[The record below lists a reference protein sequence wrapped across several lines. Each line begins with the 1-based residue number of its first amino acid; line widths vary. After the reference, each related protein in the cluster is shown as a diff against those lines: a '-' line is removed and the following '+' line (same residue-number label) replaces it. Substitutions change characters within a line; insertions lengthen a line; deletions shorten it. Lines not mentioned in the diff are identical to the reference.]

1 MNWPAPPAPALG
13 SSRFLAVT
21 AMTRLLGLLV
31 GGVLV
36 APPAVLAE
44 LDPVGI
50 VLLVLQGG
58 VVAPFA
64 DAAREG
70 DHFFHGRLS
79 GWGERKKPRFPRPVS
94 ILAEDS
100 QSPFVATTIAVLH
113 GDQTGEELLKEALRL
128 LEPGVLGVEIA
139 TRDYD
144 LSLEERRRTRNQCV
158 LDAAKGLGELG
169 FGLKAA
175 TVTPEGSG
183 DVGSPNAV
191 LRKQIDGRVI
201 VRTGRRI
208 PGVRL
213 LAGVHAP
220 ISVIRMAVDD
230 AYGAR
235 EWREGQDLDEWAYRT
250 EKISRRTCRIVAD
263 YAFGHARRIEAKVF
277 GGPKFTVSPVYEGMF
292 KEELD
297 AAAGRHPDVRYE
309 PHLIDATYA
318 LLLATSGEALVIPAL
333 NRDGDT
339 LSDLVMQMFGTIAG
353 AESTLLAFDD
363 SGPVTVAMTE
373 APHGTAPAL
382 EGKNVANPMAMI
394 LAVASLLGYMKGEEA
409 RRASRAV
416 YESALEAVSDGV
428 RTADL
433 GGQASTTDF
442 TNEVIRR
449 VKTKVDVWSALAD
462 IER

>member
-1 MNWPAPPAPALG
+1 MT
-13 SSRFLAVT
+13 T
-21 AMTRLLGLLV
+21 A
-31 GGVLV
+31 
-36 APPAVLAE
+36 
-44 LDPVGI
+44 
-50 VLLVLQGG
+50 
-58 VVAPFA
+58 
-64 DAAREG
+64 
-70 DHFFHGRLS
+70 
-79 GWGERKKPRFPRPVS
+79 
-94 ILAEDS
+94 
-100 QSPFVATTIAVLH
+100 IAVLH
-113 GDQTGEELLKEALRL
+113 GDQTGEELLREALR
-128 LEPGVLGVEIA
+128 VLDPTVIGLPIEV
-139 TRDYD
+139 RDFD
-144 LSLEERRRTRNQCV
+144 LSLDSRRQSRNEV
-158 LDAAKGLGELG
+158 VTEAAAALRELG
-169 FGLKAA
+169 FGIKAA
-175 TVTPEGSG
+175 TVTPEGAG
-183 DVGSPNAV
+183 DVGSPNAI

-208 PGVRL
+208 PGVRP

-235 EWREGQDLDEWAYRT
+235 EWREGHDLEEWAFRT

-263 YAFGHARRIEAKVF
+263 YAFRHARRIEAKVF

-309 PHLIDATYA
+309 PQLIDATYA
-318 LLLATSGEALVIPAL
+318 LLLATTGEALVIPAL

-339 LSDLVMQMFGTIAG
+339 LSDLVIQMFGTIAG

-363 SGPVTVAMTE
+363 AGAVTVAMTE

-382 EGKNVANPMAMI
+382 QGKNVANPMAMI
-394 LAVASLLGYMKGEEA
+394 LAVASLLGYMQAEPA
-409 RRASRAV
+409 HRASRAI
-416 YESALEAVSDGV
+416 YEAALEAVSDGV

-442 TNEVIRR
+442 TDEVIRR

>member
-1 MNWPAPPAPALG
+1 
-13 SSRFLAVT
+13 
-21 AMTRLLGLLV
+21 MT
-31 GGVLV
+31 
-36 APPAVLAE
+36 
-44 LDPVGI
+44 
-50 VLLVLQGG
+50 
-58 VVAPFA
+58 
-64 DAAREG
+64 
-70 DHFFHGRLS
+70 
-79 GWGERKKPRFPRPVS
+79 
-94 ILAEDS
+94 
-100 QSPFVATTIAVLH
+100 TTIAVLH
-113 GDQTGEELLKEALRL
+113 GDQTGEELLQQALRVVDRSVVGI
-128 LEPGVLGVEIA
+128 EVE
-139 TRDYD
+139 RQDYD
-144 LSLEERRRTRNQCV
+144 LSLDRRRTTRNECV
-158 LDAAKGLGELG
+158 LEAAQALRELG
-169 FGLKAA
+169 FGIKAA
-175 TVTPEGSG
+175 TVTPEGAG
-183 DVGSPNAV
+183 DVGSPNAI

-208 PGVRL
+208 PGVRPV
-213 LAGVHAP
+213 AGVHAP

-235 EWREGQDLDEWAYRT
+235 EWREGHDLDEWAYRT
-250 EKISRRTCRIVAD
+250 EKISRRTCRIVAE
-263 YAFGHARRIEAKVF
+263 YAFAHARRIEAKVF

-297 AAAGRHPDVRYE
+297 AAATRHPDVRYE

-318 LLLATSGEALVIPAL
+318 LLLATTGEALVIPAL

-363 SGPVTVAMTE
+363 DGAIKVAMTE

-394 LAVASLLGYMKGEEA
+394 LAVASLLGYMKGEQA
-409 RRASRAV
+409 RRTSRAV
-416 YESALEAVSDGV
+416 YEAALETVSDGI

-442 TNEVIRR
+442 TNEVVRR
-449 VKTKVDVWSALAD
+449 VKTKVEVWSALAD